1 MESDS
6 SDSTPLEAQHLV
18 VQRTA
23 RFYTVGAPNP
33 LVRDVWIVCHGFS
46 QLAGTFAEPFQ
57 RLADDRRL
65 IVAPEALSRFYLE
78 TRGAHTG
85 ASPVGATWM
94 TREDREAEI
103 ADNTAYLDRLYEHV
117 VESLARHDVARDR
130 IRVHALGFSQG
141 AVAVARWAARGAAVI
156 DHLVIW
162 GHDIPIDVNVR
173 ALGERLR
180 DLFIS
185 FVVGERDRLVSPEVV
200 ERTRGVL
207 EASGVPFE
215 IRTFDG
221 GHVLSGPV
229 LREMM
234 ERA

>member
-1 MESDS
+1 MEPEES
-6 SDSTPLEAQHLV
+6 SLQAQHLV

-46 QLAGTFAEPFQ
+46 QLGRTFAEPF
-57 RLADDRRL
+57 RALADDRRL
-65 IVAPEALSRFYLE
+65 ILAPEALSRFYLDS
-78 TRGAHTG
+78 RAAHTRE
-85 ASPVGATWM
+85 SPVGATWM

-103 ADNTAYLDRLYEHV
+103 ADNTAYLDRLYEHAI
-117 VESLARHDVARDR
+117 EELARHDVARDR
-130 IRVHALGFSQG
+130 IRVHVLGFSQG

-162 GHDIPIDVNVR
+162 GHDIPVDVDVR
-173 ALGERLR
+173 AMGERLR
-180 DLFIS
+180 DLTIS
-185 FVVGERDRLVSPEVV
+185 FVAGARDRLVSPEVID
-200 ERTRGVL
+200 RTRSVL
-207 EASGVPFE
+207 AASGVPFE

-221 GHVLSGPV
+221 GHVLSGPI